1 MFGVD
6 GWIGPAWPKVNIMLG
21 LFGNTGLGEMLL
33 LAFLGLLIFGKRL
46 PEVGRSLGKGI
57 LEFKKGLS
65 GIEDDT
71 QQSPRPTTGTSQP
84 PRQIEATRS
93 MDGDSAQEQS
103 AAAPVV
109 KTPHAS

>member
-1 MFGVD
+1 
-6 GWIGPAWPKVNIMLG
+6 MLG

-65 GIEDDT
+65 GIEDDA
-71 QQSPRPTTGTSQP
+71 QQPPRPTTTDTPQA
-84 PRQIEATRS
+84 PRQLEASRS
-93 MDGDSAQEQS
+93 TDSAEEQ
-103 AAAPVV
+103 AAANSGV

>member
-1 MFGVD
+1 
-6 GWIGPAWPKVNIMLG
+6 MLG

-65 GIEDDT
+65 GIEDDA
-71 QQSPRPTTGTSQP
+71 QQSPRPTAEAPQP
-84 PRQIEATRS
+84 PRQLESPRAT
-93 MDGDSAQEQS
+93 DIAKEQPL
-103 AAAPVV
+103 ATPEI